1 MLANRFHRAIQRRH
15 RVVAEQKS
23 NPGVILSA
31 SLVVKRA
38 KTIQPQGRALSGSDA
53 DLQNENVRWK
63 LFMIL
68 EVFQQRPEVGDGIGY
83 TFRWAKLVHI
93 PCPTPP
99 PRGAGAAKRDR

>member
-1 MLANRFHRAIQRRH
+1 M
-15 RVVAEQKS
+15 
-23 NPGVILSA
+23 SA

-83 TFRWAKLVHI
+83 SFRMIGVRLS
-93 PCPTPP
+93 
-99 PRGAGAAKRDR
+99 AGQSLFISLARRRLP